1 MLNSDLA
8 PILAAARPHGWVVE
22 PEALRLLGLAGVPV
36 PRFVGITAN
45 PAEWIEPLAGE
56 PLTFRT
62 RGVGRPEDVTLVPLY
77 RLYDQRYSV
86 YWRLCPSGEDLQ
98 AAG

>member
-1 MLNSDLA
+1 MDGA
-8 PILAAARPHGWVVE
+8 PR
-22 PEALRLLGLAGVPV
+22 VPV
-36 PRFVGITAN
+36 PRFVGVTSE
-45 PAEWIEPLAGE
+45 PAEWIAPVAGE

-86 YWRLCPSGEDLQ
+86 YWRLCPSRQDLQ
-98 AAG
+98 AVR